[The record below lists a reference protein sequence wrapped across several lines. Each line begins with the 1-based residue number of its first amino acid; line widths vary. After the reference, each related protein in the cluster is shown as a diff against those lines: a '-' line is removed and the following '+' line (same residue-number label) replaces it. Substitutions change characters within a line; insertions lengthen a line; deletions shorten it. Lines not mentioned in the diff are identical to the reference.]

1 MEKQMDSNT
10 ARIKD
15 LREQS
20 KVGSTNITWLE
31 DLIEQ
36 LKVGSTI
43 TCFEDLREQL
53 KTESEENLKK
63 KFEIKFTT
71 QPEIIRIEQ
80 TYNTEKLLTKTK
92 KIQEALNT
100 FEIITTTT
108 TNESLKQDSNTIEN
122 AGNDISEIGT
132 NTSEQVS
139 MNNW

>member
-1 MEKQMDSNT
+1 MDSNT